1 MKFNSILVAN
11 RGEIAS
17 RIIKTSQK
25 LGLKSIAV
33 YVDADKDAPFVKQA
47 DEAIKISDGGYLDI
61 DAIINAA
68 KISKAE
74 AIHPGYGFLSENALF
89 AKKIQKEKLIWIGP
103 GSEIISKMGD
113 KLEAKE
119 LAIQSGIPTLPKTSD
134 PKKINKIGFPLLIKA
149 AAGGGGKGMRVVYSK
164 TEFKDALAAA
174 QREALSL
181 SLIHI

>member
-1 MKFNSILVAN
+1 MKYNSILVAN

-17 RIIKTSQK
+17 RVIKTSQK

-119 LAIQSGIPTLPKTSD
+119 LAIQSGIPT
-134 PKKINKIGFPLLIKA
+134 
-149 AAGGGGKGMRVVYSK
+149 
-164 TEFKDALAAA
+164 
-174 QREALSL
+174 
-181 SLIHI
+181 